1 MMTSRKPEQSALNEE
16 IYKQLLDP
24 SPIIQYYYNI
34 RPLKKENLT
43 RD

>member
-1 MMTSRKPEQSALNEE
+1 MMTSRKPAENPLNEE

-34 RPLKKENLT
+34 RPTKKENLT

>member
-1 MMTSRKPEQSALNEE
+1 MMTSRKPTENPLNEE

-34 RPLKKENLT
+34 RPPKKENLT

>member
-1 MMTSRKPEQSALNEE
+1 MNSRKLTENPLTEE

-34 RPLKKENLT
+34 RPTKPKDLT

>member
-1 MMTSRKPEQSALNEE
+1 MMTSRKLTENPLNEE

-34 RPLKKENLT
+34 RPTKKENLT

>member
-1 MMTSRKPEQSALNEE
+1 MNSRKLTENPLNEE

-34 RPLKKENLT
+34 RPTKKENLT